1 MNIFSESNWY
11 YHLSFVIIILQT
23 PECYVHRH
31 KTWIHYYVR
40 YLHSVLGTVAT
51 VVFGGSMD
59 SSDVSAVGKKC
70 EIKTSSKYA
79 MSYCDTR
86 VY

>member
-1 MNIFSESNWY
+1 MNIFSDSNWY

-31 KTWIHYYVR
+31 KTRIHYYVR

-59 SSDVSAVGKKC
+59 SSDVSAVEKKC